1 MTKTKKGAG
10 RILALL
16 LSVMMIIGML
26 PTTAVAAGTTESAA
40 DAVVTL
46 TVSNKGVLATANDGS
61 VMANREVTVKD
72 MNSDGCLTFD
82 EALIAAHAEYNS
94 ETGYSGG
101 TYVSKLWGVETSN
114 CLFFVNDVGLSESV
128 DSYTVK
134 DGDRLVASINAD
146 DTYYADW
153 YSAFD
158 SASETVTVG
167 QPITLTLKGHLGM
180 ANTEEEMTDVALSG
194 ISVGTTS
201 GGSFTAIEGKA
212 TDSDGKVTLSFDTAG
227 TYYVTASGT
236 VEDTVT
242 DWDLIDMNGSNYGV
256 MVDWNTGEASMA
268 YTEKDYG
275 NGPYPEDEV
284 QWVDFWTWVENP
296 DSYHTLHSNLLIA
309 DCPII
314 APVCVVT
321 VEKAES
327 TANFE
332 EIYKDTG
339 DYLASLGVPGVGS
352 TGGEWIVIGLAR
364 SDREVADGYY
374 EAVLQFVKKEINDAE
389 QLHRAK
395 STENSRIILALTAL
409 GMDVTDVGGH
419 NLLQG
424 LTDMDYV
431 TWQGIN
437 GPIWALIAFDSAG
450 YEIPSALEGTDPVSR
465 EKLID
470 YILNN
475 QFEDGGWALSGST
488 ADPDITGMAVQALA
502 AYYNDEHPEVKAA
515 VAKALA
521 CLSEIQRDDGGFASW
536 GTVNAESCAQV
547 IVALTALGINPDSD
561 PRFIK
566 NDCSVLDA
574 LLAFAVDGG
583 GFKHTAT
590 GNVNGM
596 ATEQGY
602 YALVAYDRFLNG
614 KTSLYDMSDVIGGT
628 EEPPVTDYEDVY
640 KATGDYLASLGT
652 SGVGSTGGEWQVLGL
667 ARSGREVSDEYY
679 SAVIKFVRENVN
691 EKEQLDAAKSTENVR
706 VILALTSLGF
716 DVTDVDGHDL
726 LQGLTDMGYVTKQ
739 GINGPIF
746 ALIAFDSG
754 KYEIPTAPAGA
765 DQVTREKLVNYILQT
780 QLNDGGWALGG
791 NEADPDMTAIAL
803 QALAPYYGSSDV
815 KTAVDEALDCLSV
828 IQQPDGG
835 YKSVGIANAESCAQ
849 VVVALTALG
858 IDPDSDARFIKNG
871 NSVLDALLTFA
882 MAEGGFKHTT
892 TSSLVN
898 GTATEQGY
906 YALVAYDRFLK
917 GKTSLYDMSD
927 VKGETEEPPV
937 PEDKDITLTDVE
949 GTGVTVTGKESIL
962 SGLELEAELL
972 TSGELY
978 DKVKEALKDGQ
989 FTLYDL
995 YLLENNLE
1003 VQPDG
1008 TITVSIPVPADYDGA
1023 KCKVYRV
1030 NADGSVTEITAALQ
1044 DGKLMFETDQIGAFA
1059 VYQSVTVDIGDPDGN
1074 GNGTTTNPGDGNN
1087 DSTTD
1092 VSQTGDSSH
1101 VVLWF
1106 TVSLLSLAAMAV
1118 LRKRKT
1124 AVK

>member
-1 MTKTKKGAG
+1 MKKTKKGSS
-10 RILALL
+10 RLLALL
-16 LSVMMIIGML
+16 LSVMMIVGML
-26 PTTAVAAGTTESAA
+26 PMSVFAGGDGSTQDT
-40 DAVVTL
+40 VITL
-46 TVSNKGVLATANDGS
+46 TVSNKGVLAAANDGS
-61 VMANREVTVKD
+61 VMANRKVTVTD
-72 MNSDGCLTFD
+72 INSDGYLTVG
-82 EALIAAHAEYNS
+82 EALIAAHAAYNN

-101 TYVSKLWGVETSN
+101 PFVSKLWGVETQN
-114 CLFFVNDVGLSESV
+114 CLFFINDVGLSESV
-128 DSYTVK
+128 DTDTVK
-134 DGDRLVASINAD
+134 NGDRLVASINAD
-146 DTYYADW
+146 DKYYGDW
-153 YSAFD
+153 YTAFD
-158 SASETVTVG
+158 KVSATATAGED
-167 QPITLTLKGHLGM
+167 ITLTLKGHPGM
-180 ANTEEEMTDVALSG
+180 ANGEEAGDAAVSG
-194 ISVGTTS
+194 ISVGVMSES
-201 GGSFTAIEGKA
+201 GFSALDGKV
-212 TDSDGKVTLSFDTAG
+212 TDGAGKVTLSFDTVG
-227 TYYVTASGT
+227 TYCITASGT

-242 DWDLIDMNGSNYGV
+242 DWNLMNMSTEDNPVYGV
-256 MVDWNTGEASMA
+256 MDWETYETSMA

-275 NGPYPEDEV
+275 NGPYPADEV
-284 QWVDFWTWVENP
+284 KWVDFYTWKDNQ
-296 DSYHTLHSNLLIA
+296 DSYHTLHSNQLIA

-321 VEKAES
+321 VQEKDENA
-327 TANFE
+327 ANFE
-332 EIYKDTG
+332 KIYQDTG
-339 DYLASLGVPGVGS
+339 DYLASFGTPGVGS
-352 TGGEWIVIGLAR
+352 IGGEWIVIGLAR
-364 SDREVADGYY
+364 GDREVADGYY
-374 EAVLQFVKKEINDAE
+374 EAVLQFVKEEINDAE

-431 TWQGIN
+431 TRQGIN

-450 YEIPSALEGTDPVSR
+450 YEIPSAPEGSEQVTR
-465 EKLID
+465 ENLIA
-470 YILNN
+470 YILEK
-475 QFEDGGWALSGST
+475 QLDDGGWALSGST
-488 ADPDITGMAVQALA
+488 ADPDMTGMALQALA

-515 VAKALA
+515 VDKALA
-521 CLSEIQRDDGGFASW
+521 CLSEMQRDDGGFASW

-547 IVALTALGINPDSD
+547 IVALAALGINPDND

-583 GFKHTAT
+583 GFRHTAT

-614 KTSLYDMSDVIGGT
+614 RTSLYDMSDVFGGT
-628 EEPPVTDYEDVY
+628 EKPPVTDYEDVY
-640 KATGDYLASLGT
+640 KATGDYLASLGIP
-652 SGVGSTGGEWQVLGL
+652 GVGSTGGEWQVLGL

-679 SAVIKFVRENVN
+679 SAVIKFVRENIN

-716 DVTDVDGHDL
+716 DVTDVDGHNL
-726 LQGLTDMGYVTKQ
+726 LQGLTDMNYLKAQ
-739 GINGPIF
+739 GINGPIW
-746 ALIAFDSG
+746 ALIAFDSHD
-754 KYEIPTAPAGA
+754 YEIPEAAAGA

-803 QALAPYYGSSDV
+803 QALAPYYDSSDV

-835 YKSVGIANAESCAQ
+835 YMSVGIANAESCAQ
-849 VVVALTALG
+849 LVVALTALG

-906 YALVAYDRFLK
+906 YALVAYDRFINE
-917 GKTSLYDMSD
+917 KTSLYDMSD
-927 VKGETEEPPV
+927 VEIKTEEPPV

-949 GTGVTVTGKESIL
+949 GTGVTVTGKESVL
-962 SGLELEAELL
+962 NGLELEANIL

-978 DKVKEALKDGQ
+978 DKVKETLKDDK

-1003 VQPDG
+1003 VQLDG
-1008 TITVSIPVPADYDGA
+1008 TITVSVPVPEGYDGA

-1030 NADGSVTEITAALQ
+1030 NADGSVTAITAALK
-1044 DGKLMFETDQIGAFA
+1044 DDKLVFDVDQMGAFSIYQPVA
-1059 VYQSVTVDIGDPDGN
+1059 V
-1074 GNGTTTNPGDGNN
+1074 NPGNPDENDG
-1087 DSTTD
+1087 TTD
-1092 VSQTGDSSH
+1092 VPQTGDSSN

-1106 TVSLLSLAAMAV
+1106 TVFLLSLTALTV
-1118 LRKRKT
+1118 LGRKKKT
-1124 AVK
+1124 VK